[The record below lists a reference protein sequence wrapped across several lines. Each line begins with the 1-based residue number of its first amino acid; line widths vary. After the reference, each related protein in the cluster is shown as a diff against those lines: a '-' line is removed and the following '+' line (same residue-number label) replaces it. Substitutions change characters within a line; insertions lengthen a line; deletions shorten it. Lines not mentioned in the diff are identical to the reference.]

1 LDDRGSIR
9 TERRTLIVEALIP
22 IRYRSADLVGAVF
35 LDVVQPSNS
44 NLALI
49 EKFPAERA
57 MLVIDDHAGVSVYE
71 EFGNVAFIQPSTIG
85 PNELGDVGRFS
96 VDRDLP
102 RKNQCWA
109 PTFARIGKRSAIL
122 PPSPPGQVSG

>member
-1 LDDRGSIR
+1 VELHGGIDEVARQVSRLCDEASDLRTANDQYYLRRGS
-9 TERRTLIVEALIP
+9 P
-22 IRYRSADLVGAVF
+22 SAKF
-35 LDVVQPSNS
+35 L
-44 NLALI
+44 
-49 EKFPAERA
+49 
-57 MLVIDDHAGVSVYE
+57 DDHAGVSVYE